1 MKGKVVQNNFLAG
14 VLDPRASAR
23 VETDAYNQGL
33 LVGHNIELHH
43 LGGGRRRRG
52 LAYRTTINNQITRV
66 SSGVTVTC
74 PNGGTTANAND
85 DNTATLVTTTTPP
98 STTNEYV
105 VVQYD
110 LGSAKTIVFADVLG
124 IETASGS
131 SDEFCIQYSNDAVIW
146 DNTSPSLAASKF
158 EIIDT
163 TARDYRRTASVS
175 ARYWRVVRIGT
186 TSLAANITLTGFNL
200 WEESANVSEG
210 RIIPFEISVDL
221 RVAVIITHRSGVI
234 WADGGV
240 VDYIPLPYE
249 SDDIMELDAD
259 ASDGEMVIT
268 HQDYAPRALFQD
280 TEDNFQ
286 SVELFFSN
294 VPQIDYNDS
303 NSPIPVSEV
312 QTIDLSGTIANGDTF
327 QVTLEGARSA
337 AIVYVGDGTPEE
349 QAATAN
355 NFAREIQKLY
365 TVSGFDGVSCVRSA
379 ATNYT
384 VTFAGGSA
392 KNYELMGCSVLTGS
406 ATVFAVTRDQAGSS
420 RLEDVWS
427 ATRGWPRTVA
437 FYEKRLYFFGTRSRP
452 ASNIGSHVVDTANF
466 DLAEGLADEAVFVT
480 LSGQSATAQGILAG
494 DSLQL
499 FTVGGEYRYLKRDGE
514 PVVPNDVPK
523 NQSAYGSRRIRPV
536 IVDGTTVY
544 VHHTGKA
551 LRDFKYDVNVDK
563 YKSLSLTSLAPHL
576 LNDIKD
582 IAAWNGSDEDELNFV
597 FAVNGD
603 GTVAVL
609 NVREE
614 ANVKALVS
622 WDTQG
627 LFKAVGVQRQD
638 VYFLVHR
645 VINGTNRMFLEQ
657 LEYGYYTDAAT
668 QVTND
673 PASATVPG
681 LGYLNGQSCRVRA
694 DGFVLADV
702 TPSAGVATLE
712 EGAFEEVEVGLN
724 FNTEL
729 TPMPLNMLTPAGANF
744 MDKRRVVKVKAKVRN
759 TLGVRVNG
767 RPLPDRFWDLNN
779 FDEAPEPY
787 TGIHSLEESTNWDE
801 AEEKLVSFTQVDP
814 LPMEILGIAVTLE
827 SS

>member
-1 MKGKVVQNNFLAG
+1 MKTKDVLSNFLSG

-33 LVGHNIELHH
+33 LVGKNIELHH

-66 SSGVTVTC
+66 ASGVTVTC

-85 DNTATLVTTTTPP
+85 DNESTVVTTTTPP
-98 STTNEYV
+98 NTTNEYV
-105 VVQYD
+105 VVKYD
-110 LGSAKTIVFADVLG
+110 LGSARTIVFADVLG

-131 SDEFCIQYSNDAVIW
+131 STEFCIQYSTDNVSW
-146 DNTSPSLAASKF
+146 NNTSPTLAASKF
-158 EIIDT
+158 ELIDT
-163 TARDYRRTASVS
+163 VARDYRRTASVS

-186 TSLAANITLTGFNL
+186 TNLPANITLTGFNL
-200 WEESANVSEG
+200 WEESTSVSPG
-210 RIIPFEISVDL
+210 RILPLEVSVDL
-221 RVAVIITHRSGVI
+221 RVVVVVTHRSGVV
-234 WADGGV
+234 WDGTQV

-249 SDDIMELDAD
+249 ADDIMDLDAD
-259 ASDGEMVIT
+259 ASDGELVIT
-268 HQDYAPRALFQD
+268 HQDYAPRALFED
-280 TEDNFQ
+280 TSGNYQ
-286 SVELFFSN
+286 SVPVSFSD
-294 VPQIDYNDS
+294 VPQVDYNDS
-303 NSPIPVSEV
+303 SSPVPTSEIQV
-312 QTIDLSGTIANGDTF
+312 ITLASAAIGDTF

-337 AIVYVGDGTPEE
+337 AIAYAGDATAA
-349 QAATAN
+349 QQTATAN

-365 TVSGFDGVSCVRSA
+365 TVPGFDGVTA
-379 ATNYT
+379 ARTGALTYT
-384 VTFAGGSA
+384 VTFANGSA
-392 KNYELMGCSVLTGS
+392 KAFELMTVSALTGS
-406 ATVFAVTRDQAGSS
+406 GTTSVSRTQVGSA
-420 RLEDVWS
+420 RTEPVWS

-437 FYEKRLYFFGTRSRP
+437 FFEKRLYFFGTRSKP
-452 ASNIGSHVVDTANF
+452 SSVIGSHVVDTSNF
-466 DLAEGLADEAVFVT
+466 DLAQGLADEALFVT
-480 LSGQSATAQGILAG
+480 LSGQSSTAQGLLAG
-494 DSLQL
+494 DSLQA

-514 PVVPNDVPK
+514 PVTPADVPK

-597 FAVNGD
+597 FVVNGD

-614 ANVKALVS
+614 ASVRALVS

-638 VYFLVHR
+638 IYFIVHR
-645 VINGTNRMFLEQ
+645 VINGTNRMFFEQ
-657 LEYGYYTDAAT
+657 LEYGYYTDAAV
-668 QVTND
+668 QITNA

-681 LGYLNGQSCRVRA
+681 LGYLNGMSCRVRA
-694 DGFVLADV
+694 DGFVLANV
-702 TPSAGVATLE
+702 IPAGGQATLA
-712 EGAFEEVEVGLN
+712 EGAFEEIEVGLN
-724 FNTEL
+724 FDPEL
-729 TPMPLNMLTPAGANF
+729 TPMPLHTLTPTGSNF
-744 MDKRRVVKVKAKVRN
+744 MDKRRVVKAKAKVRG
-759 TLGVRVNG
+759 TLGLRVNG

-779 FDEAPEPY
+779 FDEAPEPF

-801 AEEKLVSFTQVDP
+801 SEEKIVSFTQVDP

>member
-1 MKGKVVQNNFLAG
+1 MKGKVVLNNFLAG
-14 VLDPRASAR
+14 VLDPRASGR

-52 LAYRTTINNQITRV
+52 LAYRTTINNLITRV

-85 DNTATLVTTTTPP
+85 DDTATLVTTTTPP
-98 STTNEYV
+98 GTTNEYV
-105 VVQYD
+105 VVHYD

-124 IETASGS
+124 MDLGSGTTN
-131 SDEFCIQYSNDAVIW
+131 EFGIQYSA
-146 DNTSPSLAASKF
+146 DNVVWNHTSPGDFANSRF
-158 EIIDT
+158 EVIDT

-186 TSLAANITLTGFNL
+186 TSLAANVTLTGFNL

-210 RIIPFEISVDL
+210 RIVPFEVSVDL
-221 RVAVIITHRSGVI
+221 RVAVVITHRSGVI
-234 WADGGV
+234 WADGLV
-240 VDYIPLPYE
+240 LDYIPLPYE

-268 HQDYAPRALFQD
+268 HQDYAPRALFED
-280 TEDNFQ
+280 TADNFQ
-286 SVELFFSN
+286 SVEVFFSN
-294 VPQIDYNDS
+294 VPQIDFNDS
-303 NSPIPVSEV
+303 SSPTPVSEV
-312 QTIDLSGTIANGDTF
+312 QVITLGSVAIGDTL
-327 QVTLEGARSA
+327 QVSLEGARSA
-337 AIVYVGDGTPEE
+337 VVVYAGDSNAAE
-349 QAATAN
+349 QTATAN

-365 TVSGFDGVSCVRSA
+365 TVPGFEGVSCARTGA
-379 ATNYT
+379 LTYT
-384 VTFAGGSA
+384 VTFAAGSA
-392 KNYELMGCSVLTGS
+392 KPYELMAVSALTGS
-406 ATVFAVTRDQAGSS
+406 GTTSVTRSAVGTA
-420 RLEDVWS
+420 RTEALWS
-427 ATRGWPRTVA
+427 ATRGWPITVA
-437 FYEKRLYFFGTRSRP
+437 FFEKRLYFFGTRSRP
-452 ASNIGSHVVDTANF
+452 ASVIGSHVVDTANF
-466 DLAEGLADEAVFVT
+466 DLSQGLADEAVFVT
-480 LSGQSATAQGILAG
+480 LSGQSSTAQGILAG
-494 DSLQL
+494 DSLQ
-499 FTVGGEYRYLKRDGE
+499 FFAVGGEYRYLKRDGE
-514 PVVPNDVPK
+514 AVTPGDVPK

-544 VHHTGKA
+544 AHHTGKA
-551 LRDFKYDVNVDK
+551 LRDYKYDVNVDK

-597 FAVNGD
+597 FVVNGD

-627 LFKAVGVQRQD
+627 LFKAVGVQRSD
-638 VYFLVHR
+638 IYFLVHR

-668 QVTND
+668 QVVSD
-673 PASATVPG
+673 PASATVTG
-681 LGYLNGQSCRVRA
+681 LGHLNGQSCRVRA
-694 DGFVLADV
+694 DGFVLANV
-702 TPSAGVATLE
+702 TPSAGSATLA

-724 FNTEL
+724 FNPEL
-729 TPMPLNMLTPAGANF
+729 TPMPLNTLTPAGSNF
-744 MDKRRVVKVKAKVRN
+744 MDKRRIVKVRAKVRGS
-759 TLGVRVNG
+759 LGLRVNG

-779 FDEAPEPY
+779 FDEPPEPF
-787 TGIHSLEESTNWDE
+787 TGIHAIEESTNWDE
-801 AEEKLVSFTQVDP
+801 TEEKLVSFTQVDP
-814 LPMEILGIAVTLE
+814 LPMEILGIAVTME

>member
-1 MKGKVVQNNFLAG
+1 MKTKSVLSNFLAG

-33 LVGHNIELHH
+33 LVGRNIELHH

-52 LAYRTTINNQITRV
+52 LAYRTTINNKVTRV

-85 DNTATLVTTTTPP
+85 DSVSTLVTTTTPP
-98 STTNEYV
+98 NTTNEYV
-105 VVQYD
+105 VVHYN

-124 IETASGS
+124 IKTASGS
-131 SDEFCIQYSNDAVIW
+131 STEFCVQYSADNSSW
-146 DNTSPSLAASKF
+146 NNTSPSFANSKF
-158 EIIDT
+158 DLIDT
-163 TARDYRRTASVS
+163 VARDYRRTASVS
-175 ARYWRVVRIGT
+175 AQYWRVVRIGT
-186 TSLAANITLTGFNL
+186 TNLPAQITLSGFNL
-200 WEESANVSEG
+200 WEESSTVSEG
-210 RIIPFEISVDL
+210 RILPLEVSVDL
-221 RVAVIITHRSGVI
+221 RIVLIVTHRSGVI
-234 WADGGV
+234 WANDEV
-240 VDYIPLPYE
+240 VDYIPLPYD

-259 ASDGEMVIT
+259 ASDGEMVLT
-268 HQDYAPRALFQD
+268 HQDYAPRALFED
-280 TEDNFQ
+280 TTDNFQ
-286 SVELFFSN
+286 SIEVVFSD
-294 VPQIDYNDS
+294 VPQVDFNDAL
-303 NSPIPVSEV
+303 SPTPVSEV
-312 QTIDLSGTIANGDTF
+312 QVITLASAAIGDTF
-327 QVTLEGARSA
+327 QVSLEGARSGA
-337 AIVYVGDGTPEE
+337 VVYAGD
-349 QAATAN
+349 ATAAQQLATAA

-365 TVSGFDGVSCVRSA
+365 TVPGFDGVTCSRTGA
-379 ATNYT
+379 NTYT
-384 VTFAGGSA
+384 VTFANGSA
-392 KNYELMGCSVLTGS
+392 KTYELMAVSTLTGS
-406 ATVFAVTRDQAGSS
+406 GTTSVSRTTAGTTRT
-420 RLEDVWS
+420 ENVWS

-437 FYEKRLYFFGTRSRP
+437 FFEKRLYFFGTRSRP

-466 DLAEGLADEAVFVT
+466 DLAQGLADEAVFVT
-480 LSGQSATAQGILAG
+480 LSGQAATAQSLLAG

-514 PVVPNDVPK
+514 AITPGDTPK

-627 LFKAVGVQRQD
+627 LFKAVGCLRQD
-638 VYFLVHR
+638 IYFLVQR
-645 VINGTNRMFLEQ
+645 TIAGVDRLFFEQ
-657 LEYGYYTDAAT
+657 LEYGYYTDSAV
-668 QVTND
+668 QVTNS
-673 PASATVPG
+673 PASATAVG
-681 LGYLNGQSCRVRA
+681 LGHLNGEPCRVLA
-694 DGFVLADV
+694 DGFVLANV
-702 TPSAGVATLE
+702 TPAAAVAVLP
-712 EGAFEEVEVGLN
+712 EGAFEEIEIGLN
-724 FNTEL
+724 FDPEL
-729 TPMPLNMLTPAGANF
+729 TPMPLHTLTPTGSNF
-744 MDKRRVVKVKAKVRN
+744 MEKRRIVDVKVKVRG
-759 TLGVRVNG
+759 TLGLRVNG
-767 RPLPDRFWDLNN
+767 IPLPDRFWDSNN
-779 FDEAPEPY
+779 FDEAPAPY
-787 TGIHSLEESTNWDE
+787 TGVHTIEESTNWDE
-801 AEEKLVSFTQVDP
+801 TEEKLVSFTQVDP
-814 LPMEILGIAVTLE
+814 LPMEILGIVVTLE